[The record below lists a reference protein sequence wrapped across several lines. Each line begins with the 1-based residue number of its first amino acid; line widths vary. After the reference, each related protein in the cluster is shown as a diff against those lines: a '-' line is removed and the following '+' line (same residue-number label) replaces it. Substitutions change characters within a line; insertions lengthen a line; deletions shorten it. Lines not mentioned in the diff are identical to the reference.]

1 MSAST
6 ALDLVQAQ
14 ARLAWSQG
22 WFRKLW
28 VSKLLTQVAWL
39 QVPQAQDSTTEPGC
53 GVRASVEGQAVAV
66 GQLHWVQQ
74 QARIQSNSSA
84 SSSNSS
90 SSSSSTDESDL
101 GVGLS
106 GQSVIYVG
114 LEGRGV
120 VGALGF
126 SDTLRP
132 DSRYVVQQL
141 LSRGIRVVV
150 LSGLVTL
157 AQCVLQLSCIHA
169 VLVICFVY
177 DPVICASR

>member
-1 MSAST
+1 M
-6 ALDLVQAQ
+6 
-14 ARLAWSQG
+14 
-22 WFRKLW
+22 
-28 VSKLLTQVAWL
+28 
-39 QVPQAQDSTTEPGC
+39 
-53 GVRASVEGQAVAV
+53 AV
-66 GQLHWVQQ
+66 GQLQWVQQ

-84 SSSNSS
+84 SSSGS
-90 SSSSSTDESDL
+90 SSSSSTDESGL

-141 LSRGIRVVV
+141 LSKGIRVVV
-150 LSGLVTL
+150 LSGLVPTS
-157 AQCVLQLSCIHA
+157 CVLRMYCVHANWCICKLCPLKKSLTCFGQPTGLITCARTHGPDKS
-169 VLVICFVY
+169 LVSTSHSNLPSGTIV
-177 DPVICASR
+177 